1 MSKTAINMIFILILV
16 IVISSLFVV
25 MIKQFFMTLLLAA
38 IFSALF
44 QGVFKRILK
53 LLRNRPNQASIVTLL
68 LILLIIIIPLLGV
81 LGIVAGQA
89 VDVSQTV
96 KPWVTKQLENP
107 DTAYEFINKIPYSEV
122 MFENKDEILTK
133 AGEIVG
139 KLGNLIFEQLSSAT
153 KSTVNFLFL
162 TFVFF
167 YAMFFFLKDGT
178 TILFKLLQYL
188 PMKEKEKLL
197 LLNRFTSI
205 SRATLK
211 GTLLIGLIQGG
222 LAGLAFWIVGIES
235 VLFWTLLMVVL
246 SIIPAIG
253 TTLIWLPAA
262 IILLAS
268 GHIWEAIFLLIFCG
282 GVVGSIDNF
291 LRPKFIGKDTKMHE
305 LMIFLSTLG
314 GLSLFGISGFILGP
328 ILAALFVT
336 SWDIYGDTFREFLP
350 ELKQSREEISL
361 ESKTNKSVKKVTS
374 GKRKKSISK

>member
-25 MIKQFFMTLLLAA
+25 MIRQFVMTLLLAA

-44 QGVFKRILK
+44 QSVFKQILK
-53 LLRNRPNQASIVTLL
+53 LTKNRANLTSIITLL
-68 LILLIIIIPLLGV
+68 LILLIIIIPLLAV

-96 KPWVTKQLENP
+96 KPWVQKQLENP
-107 DTAYEFINKIPYSEV
+107 TNTYEMIQKLPFSEV
-122 MFENKDEILTK
+122 LFENKDEILTK
-133 AGEIVG
+133 AGEVVG
-139 KLGNLIFEQLSSAT
+139 KLGNLIFEQLSTAT

-167 YAMFFFLKDGT
+167 YAMFFFLKEGG
-178 TILFKLLQYL
+178 TILHKNLQYL
-188 PMKEKEKLL
+188 PMKENEKML

-205 SRATLK
+205 ARATLK
-211 GTLLIGLIQGG
+211 GTLLIGFIQGG
-222 LAGLAFWIVGIES
+222 LAGTAFWIVGIES
-235 VLFWTLLMVVL
+235 ALFWTLLMVIL

-253 TTLIWLPAA
+253 STLIWLPAA
-262 IILLAS
+262 LILLAS
-268 GHIWEAIFLLIFCG
+268 GQIWEAIFLMIFCG
-282 GVVGSIDNF
+282 VIVGSIDNF

-328 ILAALFVT
+328 IVAALFVT
-336 SWDIYGDTFREFLP
+336 SWDIYGDTFKDFLP
-350 ELKQSREEISL
+350 ELKTVNKDISN
-361 ESKTNKSVKKVTS
+361 ENNTKNRQMKVSTE
-374 GKRKKSISK
+374 KRKKPFHK

>member
-1 MSKTAINMIFILILV
+1 MNQTAMNKIFLLILV
-16 IVISSLFVV
+16 IVISSVFVV
-25 MIKQFFMTLLLAA
+25 MIRSFLMTLLLAA

-44 QGVFKRILK
+44 QTVYKRILK
-53 LLRNRPNQASIVTLL
+53 LSKNRPNQASIITLL

-96 KPWVTKQLENP
+96 KPWVAKQLENP
-107 DTAYEFINKIPYSEV
+107 DTAYELIDKIPYSEV
-122 MFENKDEILTK
+122 ILANKDELLTK

-139 KLGNLIFEQLSSAT
+139 KLGNLIFEQLSTAT
-153 KSTVNFLFL
+153 MSTVNFLFL

-167 YAMFFFLKDGT
+167 YAMFFFLKEGKA
-178 TILFKLLQYL
+178 ILDKILQYL

-222 LAGLAFWIVGIES
+222 LAGIAFWIVGIDS
-235 VLFWTLLMVVL
+235 VLFWTLLMVIL

-253 TTLIWLPAA
+253 STLIWLPAA
-262 IILLAS
+262 IILFAS
-268 GHIWEAIFLLIFCG
+268 GQVWNAIFLLIVCG
-282 GVVGSIDNF
+282 IIVGSIDNF

-305 LMIFLSTLG
+305 LMIF
-314 GLSLFGISGFILGP
+314 FIN
-328 ILAALFVT
+328 IRWF
-336 SWDIYGDTFREFLP
+336 
-350 ELKQSREEISL
+350 
-361 ESKTNKSVKKVTS
+361 KSVWNFWIYFGTYCCRSFCNKL
-374 GKRKKSISK
+374 GYLWECL